1 MTNSENR
8 SIKVTAAIAE
18 VRKQKDSFSKAELI
32 SALKSANCPYANE
45 IPKILVSTGV
55 VKKEKGIFTFIFPE
69 PVFHKKLIHDL
80 NKVAEKVSESKKKWL
95 DHHSK
100 CEVTIEHFSTDD
112 AILFL
117 KERGFKIMRPITEYV
132 EC

>member
-8 SIKVTAAIAE
+8 SIKVTSAIAE
-18 VRKQKDSFSKAELI
+18 VRKQKDSFSKADLI
-32 SALKSANCPYANE
+32 NALKSANCPYANE
-45 IPKILVSTGV
+45 IPKILVNTGV
-55 VKKEKGIFTFIFPE
+55 VKKEKGIFTFVSPE

-80 NKVAEKVSESKKKWL
+80 NKVAEKVSVSKKKWL
-95 DHHSK
+95 DHHTK
-100 CEVTIEHFSTDD
+100 CEVNIESFTTDD

-117 KERGFKIMRPITEYV
+117 KERGFKVLKPVTEYI